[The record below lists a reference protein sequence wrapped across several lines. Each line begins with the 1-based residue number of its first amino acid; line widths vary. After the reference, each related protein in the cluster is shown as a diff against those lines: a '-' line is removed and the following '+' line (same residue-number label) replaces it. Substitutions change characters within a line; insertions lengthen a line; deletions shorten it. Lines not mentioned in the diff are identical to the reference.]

1 MFSLP
6 IGNNEKKGTMPDLE
20 KKSSEID
27 YGVISY
33 FLPKSKTPCGYRLI
47 AGKEVVGCIVQSG
60 KKKNY
65 VGAKNAIEELKK
77 LNSKNKLSVQVYA
90 HSANKCKLKFFY
102 VK

>member
-33 FLPKSKTPCGYRLI
+33 FLPKIFFVS
-47 AGKEVVGCIVQSG
+47 
-60 KKKNY
+60 
-65 VGAKNAIEELKK
+65 
-77 LNSKNKLSVQVYA
+77 NSNIITI
-90 HSANKCKLKFFY
+90 
-102 VK
+102 